1 MARLLLWALDD
12 RSIERITTGVSVA
25 EYID

>member
-1 MARLLLWALDD
+1 MARLLLSALDN
-12 RSIERITTGVSVA
+12 RSIERITTSVSVA